1 MSPTRREVLRTVGS
15 VTALAATSA
24 VAGCNTF
31 QNSNDVHTGP
41 ATVKAADVPVGGGVV
56 IDGTN
61 FVVTQPTKGTFKGFV
76 RVCPHAGCQ
85 VDEVHDGAIL
95 CPCHGSKFAIS
106 DGHVTQ
112 GPATSGLGKATVTQK
127 GETLTISGS

>member
-95 CPCHGSKFAIS
+95 CPCH
-106 DGHVTQ
+106 
-112 GPATSGLGKATVTQK
+112 
-127 GETLTISGS
+127 

>member
-41 ATVKAADVPVGGGVV
+41 ASWTGVNV
-56 IDGTN
+56 IGVLEGVASGD
-61 FVVTQPTKGTFKGFV
+61 
-76 RVCPHAGCQ
+76 CAG
-85 VDEVHDGAIL
+85 
-95 CPCHGSKFAIS
+95 
-106 DGHVTQ
+106 
-112 GPATSGLGKATVTQK
+112 SG
-127 GETLTISGS
+127 

>member
-76 RVCPHAGCQ
+76 LAVRSTRSMTGRSCA
-85 VDEVHDGAIL
+85 L
-95 CPCHGSKFAIS
+95 
-106 DGHVTQ
+106 
-112 GPATSGLGKATVTQK
+112 ATDRSSL
-127 GETLTISGS
+127 

>member
-15 VTALAATSA
+15 IAALAMTGT
-24 VAGCNTF
+24 VTGCNTF

-41 ATVKAADVPVGGGVV
+41 ATVRTADVPVGGGLV
-56 IDGTN
+56 IDKSN

-85 VDEVHDGAIL
+85 VDGVRDGAIL
-95 CPCHGSKFAIS
+95 CPCHGSKFAIT

-112 GPATSGLGKATVTQK
+112 GPATAGLGEATVTVK
-127 GETLTISGS
+127 GDTLTISG

>member
-41 ATVKAADVPVGGGVV
+41 ATVKAADV
-56 IDGTN
+56 
-61 FVVTQPTKGTFKGFV
+61 
-76 RVCPHAGCQ
+76 
-85 VDEVHDGAIL
+85 
-95 CPCHGSKFAIS
+95 
-106 DGHVTQ
+106 
-112 GPATSGLGKATVTQK
+112 
-127 GETLTISGS
+127 